1 MRIDKDKR
9 TISIHDNATGISKD
23 KVMTILR
30 NIAHSTKK
38 RGEDKGFRG
47 IGRLGG
53 LGYCSKLIFE
63 TSFYGES
70 VKSVMIWDAELLK
83 FIINDRE
90 NIEEATEVLSRVT
103 KLEIMKEDSEAHY
116 FNVIMEDVSSDDLL
130 DVNSVTDYLSM
141 VAPVDISSSF
151 IFRQKIND
159 FKKKMD

>member
-53 LGYCSKLIFE
+53 LGYCSKLILKLHFME
-63 TSFYGES
+63 NRSS
-70 VKSVMIWDAELLK
+70 LL
-83 FIINDRE
+83 
-90 NIEEATEVLSRVT
+90 
-103 KLEIMKEDSEAHY
+103 
-116 FNVIMEDVSSDDLL
+116 
-130 DVNSVTDYLSM
+130 
-141 VAPVDISSSF
+141 
-151 IFRQKIND
+151 
-159 FKKKMD
+159 

>member
-1 MRIDKDKR
+1 M
-9 TISIHDNATGISKD
+9 A
-23 KVMTILR
+23 ILR

-63 TSFYGES
+63 TSSYGEP
-70 VKSVMIWDAELLK
+70 VKSVMTWDAELLK

-103 KLEIMKEDSEAHY
+103 KLETCHEDSDAHY
-116 FNVIMEDVSSDDLL
+116 FSVIMEDVSSDELL
-130 DVNSVTDYLSM
+130 DVESVSDSLSM

-151 IFRQKIND
+151 IFRQKINE
-159 FKKKMD
+159 FKKENGLTVDTYNIFVNNDQIYRVRK